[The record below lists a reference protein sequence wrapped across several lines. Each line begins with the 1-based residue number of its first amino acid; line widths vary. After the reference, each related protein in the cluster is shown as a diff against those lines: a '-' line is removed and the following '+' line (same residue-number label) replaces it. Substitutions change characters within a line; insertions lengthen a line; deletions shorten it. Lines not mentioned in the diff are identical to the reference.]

1 MYSHRWIGK
10 CYDYF
15 VVSGVAGAC
24 FDVQNNLIWLCS
36 SDYVDQFYN
45 PGHQAP
51 HHIHRQLGI
60 HRPSLP
66 SVKSGACSACA
77 DMLQPSGLVA
87 WRHFGFVVAWS
98 LISDIRQQRKLTW
111 LSSACFCYFC
121 FVFCFVFVRYKASL
135 TPCGKFGPPYLGTAA
150 AAASEVLPIPTTV
163 RSICVCVRAVVR
175 LPSFK
180 SFRAHTDIDTCRLG
194 RLPSFKSFRAHTDID
209 TCRCTWWLH
218 KNCNVTEPALGADS
232 GRKVPCHTRE
242 SNLCHSVLRLDFQ
255 PDTLPPELSC
265 P

>member
-77 DMLQPSGLVA
+77 DMLQLSGLVA

-163 RSICVCVRAVVR
+163 RSICVC
-175 LPSFK
+175 P
-180 SFRAHTDIDTCRLG
+180 
-194 RLPSFKSFRAHTDID
+194 
-209 TCRCTWWLH
+209 
-218 KNCNVTEPALGADS
+218 NS
-232 GRKVPCHTRE
+232 GTAAII
-242 SNLCHSVLRLDFQ
+242 
-255 PDTLPPELSC
+255 
-265 P
+265 